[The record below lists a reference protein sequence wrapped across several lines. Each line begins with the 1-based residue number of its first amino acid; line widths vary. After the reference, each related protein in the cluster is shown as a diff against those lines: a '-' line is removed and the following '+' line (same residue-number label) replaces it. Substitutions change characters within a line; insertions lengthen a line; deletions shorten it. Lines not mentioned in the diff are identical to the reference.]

1 MTESKAGCPF
11 LEKIIAMKRIVE
23 LLCLLLMLSLQSFAQ
38 GEITGKITDEFGDPI
53 DGAFI
58 ALEGSGTQHM
68 TYSELDGSY
77 SLKPLDPGSYNLSFS
92 RTGYKAQPFSN
103 VKVGVDQILFLDVKL
118 VLKESSLVI
127 DVIDYKDPL
136 ITIGVPPPA
145 FVTRGDQ
152 LEKATSRILADAI
165 AFAPSVVQEDTGGP
179 IYVRGARAGSTVYYV
194 DGMRMNDSRG
204 IPISAVD
211 QLSVLTGAIPAKYG
225 DCTGGV
231 VVITT
236 KSY

>member
-1 MTESKAGCPF
+1 MTESTVRSPF
-11 LEKIIAMKRIVE
+11 LDKIFVMKRIPE
-23 LLCLLLMLSLQSFAQ
+23 ILCLLLMISLQTYGQ
-38 GEITGKITDEFGDPI
+38 GEITGKITDEFGEPI
-53 DGAFI
+53 DAAFV
-58 ALEGSGTQHM
+58 ALEGSGIQQM
-68 TYSELDGSY
+68 TYSDVDGSY

-92 RTGYKAQPFSN
+92 RTGYKAQHFSN

-118 VLKESSLVI
+118 VLKESTIVI
-127 DVIDYKDPL
+127 DVIEYKDPL

-152 LEKATSRILADAI
+152 LEKAASRIIADAI
-165 AFAPSVVQEDTGGP
+165 SFAPSVVQEDTGGP

-194 DGMRMNDSRG
+194 DGMRMSDTRG
-204 IPISAVD
+204 VPISAVD

-231 VVITT
+231 VILTT